1 MSYRFRIGAPGA
13 ACRKPQLLF
22 VRQIVALLLMF
33 VLTGAALAGT
43 SGSKSFVA
51 RPKIG
56 AARPSLPAQVIW
68 EVSPASGGHL
78 VALTLTID
86 TTSVLRDVK
95 ALSAAA
101 LNKSKPCGDL
111 MRVSDASAKLM
122 GPTTLAYNLSFHYA
136 KRICAPNNMS
146 LDIPADVS
154 CKSIIALSGAG
165 TKINIDI
172 RGASRDPCTID
183 GSGGGVAGFAAKKVF
198 KRHVLEL
205 TDQLPPEFAGVAIN
219 LKTIAFE
226 TPSPRLRLT
235 GEAIMTD
242 QQFAAFTARIDAT
255 ASASRGAKRR

>member
-1 MSYRFRIGAPGA
+1 VSFLRPF
-13 ACRKPQLLF
+13 
-22 VRQIVALLLMF
+22 VALSLLLA
-33 VLTGAALAGT
+33 LTGVALADTG
-43 SGSKSFVA
+43 GSKSFIA

-56 AARPSLPAQVIW
+56 AARLSLPAQVTW
-68 EVSPASGGHL
+68 DVSPAATSGHL

-86 TTSVLRDVK
+86 ATSVLRDIK

-101 LNKSKPCGDL
+101 LDKSKPCGDL
-111 MRVSDASAKLM
+111 MHVNDASAKLM

-165 TKINIDI
+165 TRINVDI
-172 RGASRDPCTID
+172 RGASHDPCTID
-183 GSGGGVAGFAAKKVF
+183 GAEGGGMAGFAAKKVF

-226 TPSPRLRLT
+226 PPAPRLRLT

-242 QQFAAFTARIDAT
+242 QQFAAFTARLNAT
-255 ASASRGAKRR
+255 ASASRGPKNR